1 MRGKQRIRQHT
12 GPFSLCPCIRKGHRG
27 AQCRGHSHVPRVLW
41 NRGVAVSQGS
51 HIRALWTGANKPLPS
66 LAGDLPTSGACG
78 FPALL
83 ASPATSQLPRPP
95 LIKSSLYGKISGWLM
110 SQQSD
115 RDAQYSQIHPTS
127 GRIGLTQ

>member
-1 MRGKQRIRQHT
+1 MGSTQ
-12 GPFSLCPCIRKGHRG
+12 GPSLPALLSVPVHPEG
-27 AQCRGHSHVPRVLW
+27 ALGTQCRGHSHIPRVLR

-66 LAGDLPTSGACG
+66 PAGDLPTSGARA

-115 RDAQYSQIHPTS
+115 RDAQYSQIQPTS